1 MTKDKSQEIEVLKKA
16 HEELEVAVE
25 ESFQHVLENTTELD
39 AVAKA
44 KKLEAVIEQLQR
56 KTSILDALIHPS
68 TPTKHIGAWNSEI
81 EALETQLDELEQD
94 AKNVTD
100 ATMQVWG
107 SIVQD
112 EQLE

>member
-44 KKLEAVIEQLQR
+44 KKLGVVIEQVQSE
-56 KTSILDALIHPS
+56 TSILDALIHPS
-68 TPTKHIGAWNSEI
+68 TPQEQIVTRKDEI
-81 EALETQLDELEQD
+81 EELDTQLNELE
-94 AKNVTD
+94 
-100 ATMQVWG
+100 
-107 SIVQD
+107 
-112 EQLE
+112 